1 MRLGCVLLA
10 AGNGARF
17 GENKL
22 LALFRGRPLIQ
33 WAFDALPGDRLGPV
47 TVVTQYDAVARL
59 AEARGFS
66 VVWNREPEL
75 GIGHSVALGTAAV
88 AERCDGILFLAA
100 DQPLLRRQSL
110 ERLLGRFLEDPSRI
124 VAASSGEHSGNPAVF
139 PAALFPELEALA
151 GDRGGKQIIRRFPEL
166 VTELSVDPAELADVD
181 TPADLARM

>member
-66 VVWNREPEL
+66 VTRNDAPER
-75 GIGHSVALGTAAV
+75 GV
-88 AERCDGILFLAA
+88 RRLAKIT
-100 DQPLLRRQSL
+100 LL
-110 ERLLGRFLEDPSRI
+110 
-124 VAASSGEHSGNPAVF
+124 
-139 PAALFPELEALA
+139 
-151 GDRGGKQIIRRFPEL
+151 
-166 VTELSVDPAELADVD
+166 
-181 TPADLARM
+181 